1 MGEHILEI
9 VLMLLGAAIL
19 GFFIG
24 WLLKNNKI
32 SDLQGYVTALEDKN
46 NRLQADYNK
55 NERLLIDCQTEKRK
69 AETEKQQIEKLLID
83 CEGKL
88 TLSDI
93 ELAKNEI
100 QKKKSDKKAVSSPK
114 TDTKSKPKAKSKTKV
129 KADNLTKIEGIGP
142 KIASI
147 LSESG
152 YETFAKLSKAKPE
165 KIRKILLEKGGK
177 RYAMHDPETWNK
189 QAELANAEKWDE
201 LKKLQDELKGGRK
214 K

>member
-1 MGEHILEI
+1 MGGHILEI

-69 AETEKQQIEKLLID
+69 AETAKQQIEKLLIE

-93 ELAKNEI
+93 ELAKNEM
-100 QKKKSDKKAVSSPK
+100 QKKKSDKITVSSSKTDIKPK
-114 TDTKSKPKAKSKTKV
+114 TKGKTKV
-129 KADNLTKIEGIGP
+129 KADKLTKIEGIGP

-152 YETFAKLSKAKPE
+152 YETFEKLSKAKPE
-165 KIRKILLEKGGK
+165 KIREILLKKGGK